1 MAKTGQY
8 IAEERACGLEIEPV
22 QRIVVEESPIDGC
35 GSFEQGRGVAAVECL
50 EIGGERVRRFKAR
63 FGRRPSPHQAAQYCR
78 AVTSPYR
85 VLEKGRIDIFPFLRF
100 LWFDTHIRVP
110 AVKQ

>member
-8 IAEERACGLEIEPV
+8 IAEQRALGLEIESA
-22 QRIVVEESPIDGC
+22 QRIVVEESPLDGC

-63 FGRRPSPHQAAQYCR
+63 FGRRPSPYQAAQYR
-78 AVTSPYR
+78 PAVTGASR
-85 VLEKGRIDIFPFLRF
+85 GLEKGRIDICPFRRF
-100 LWFDTHIRVP
+100 LWLDTRMPVP
-110 AVKQ
+110 ATKR